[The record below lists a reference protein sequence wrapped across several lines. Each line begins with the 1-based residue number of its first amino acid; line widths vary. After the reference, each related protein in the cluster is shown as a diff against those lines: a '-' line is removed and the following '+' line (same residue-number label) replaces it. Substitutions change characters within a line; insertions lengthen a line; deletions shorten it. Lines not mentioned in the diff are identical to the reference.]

1 MYIVVHHEIVL
12 LNQVEVFEFREIES
26 RAKVGETNFPLFR
39 LETEKLG
46 DLAIGCPFS
55 FI

>member
-26 RAKVGETNFPLFR
+26 RAKVGETNFPFFR
-39 LETEKLG
+39 PETEELG
-46 DLAIGCPFS
+46 DPAIGCPFS